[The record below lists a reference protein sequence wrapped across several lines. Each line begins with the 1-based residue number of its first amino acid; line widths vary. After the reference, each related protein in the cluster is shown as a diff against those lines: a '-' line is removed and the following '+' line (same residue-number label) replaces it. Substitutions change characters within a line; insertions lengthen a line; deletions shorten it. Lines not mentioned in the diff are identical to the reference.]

1 MAREHHT
8 GSLEYIRFADR
19 RKPYYE
25 GVEKMKNMEFSFEDI
40 LEHYPCFVGHMT
52 LSRFIGLY
60 ELYKMSMGVAGHIAE
75 VGSYKGASL
84 LHFAKLIK
92 IFEAE
97 SLTQVHGFDWF
108 EGTGT
113 DEIKTFV
120 EAGTYKSSYETL
132 VDLIK
137 VQNLDNIAFI
147 HRLDVIKELKEFL
160 DQHLHMQFKLVF
172 LDAGMYNVVKTAL
185 PLLWERLTPGGILVL
200 DQYNHELSPGETLA
214 VREILPEAKVKT
226 LPNIWMPTA
235 YIVK

>member
-1 MAREHHT
+1 MAKTIHT
-8 GSLEYIRFADR
+8 GSLEHIRFEER
-19 RKPYYE
+19 RAPYYE
-25 GVEKMKNMEFSFEDI
+25 TLEKMKGMQHSFEDI
-40 LEHYPCFVGHMT
+40 LEHFPCFVGHMT
-52 LSRFIGLY
+52 LSRFLGLY
-60 ELYKMSMGVAGHIAE
+60 ELYKMTTGVAGHIAE

-84 LHFAKLIK
+84 LLFAKLIK

-113 DEIKTFV
+113 DEIESFV
-120 EAGTYKSSYETL
+120 EAGTYKSSYEGL
-132 VDLIK
+132 LELIK
-137 VQNLDNIAFI
+137 IQHLNNIAFV
-147 HRLDVIKELKEFL
+147 HKLDVTKELKTFL
-160 DQHLHMQFKLVF
+160 DKHLHLQFKLVF

-200 DQYNHELSPGETLA
+200 DQYNHEFSPGETLA
-214 VREILPEAKVKT
+214 VREILPDAKVKT